1 MKRGIPR
8 ASLSSWDPLQSEH
21 EDPGHARDLSQ
32 KVRLALAEKGVE
44 WRSRGVNLI
53 ARENK
58 TPEFLALNSDGVVP
72 VLEKHLNQVLA
83 CKP

>member
-1 MKRGIPR
+1 MLEIYRNEM
-8 ASLSSWDPLQSEH
+8 STC
-21 EDPGHARDLSQ
+21 SQ